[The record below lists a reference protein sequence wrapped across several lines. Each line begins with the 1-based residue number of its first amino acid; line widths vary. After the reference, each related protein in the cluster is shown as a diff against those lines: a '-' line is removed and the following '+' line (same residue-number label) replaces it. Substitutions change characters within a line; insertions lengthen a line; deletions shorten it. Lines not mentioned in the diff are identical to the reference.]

1 MLKEGRRQPNYELF
15 PSKKA
20 NRHPT
25 KPSVDLNAIA
35 GRRAV
40 DEDDDSDECET
51 GPVYEKVLKLTKVCK
66 VVRGGRR
73 YKYSALVVVGD
84 VCGKVGAA
92 SAKAGDAVEAAAKA
106 SRRALAAMIRV
117 PLTRK
122 RQLVFD
128 TEGVYNATRVVLRN
142 AREGAGVRASSVVR
156 SILDAAA
163 LQVLQLSLLELLLRI
178 ML

>member
-1 MLKEGRRQPNYELF
+1 MQSCKGR
-15 PSKKA
+15 KK
-20 NRHPT
+20 
-25 KPSVDLNAIA
+25 D
-35 GRRAV
+35 
-40 DEDDDSDECET
+40 
-51 GPVYEKVLKLTKVCK
+51 
-66 VVRGGRR
+66 

-106 SRRALAAMIRV
+106 SRRPLAAMIGV

-142 AREGAGVRASSVVR
+142 AREGDGVRASSVVR
-156 SILDAAA
+156 SILDAAGVTSVTAKLVGAATPNNVVNA
-163 LQVLQLSLLELLLRI
+163 LFNLTRYYRLWAR
-178 ML
+178 